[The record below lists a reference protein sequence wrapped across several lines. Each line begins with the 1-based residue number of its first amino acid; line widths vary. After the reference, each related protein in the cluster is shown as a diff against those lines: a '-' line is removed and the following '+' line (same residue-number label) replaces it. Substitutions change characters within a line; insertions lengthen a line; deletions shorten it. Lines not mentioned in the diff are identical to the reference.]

1 MSQFQLNFD
10 SEDEHGRPLG
20 FIHGGS
26 HEGEIVYLNS
36 VKHKTKSKIDNN
48 EIAVL
53 IEALYRNMGNKV
65 NMKTM
70 ERLREAILDRKR
82 PANREIAQ
90 LYDMAIKMLDNGKN
104 KEILLDEDSKLNPMF
119 DTTRERDVQMVCG
132 MSGSG
137 KSTYVSGLCKVYKR
151 QYPSNKVIL
160 FSNKPSDPVFD
171 NLAFV
176 ERVVINDELLTDPIT
191 LNELSN
197 AFVIFDDVECQTNKD
212 IDKELTR
219 LSDLILQQGRS
230 YKTSFAYVSHQSNNY
245 KATRNIL
252 NESHS
257 ITIFPAMVTK
267 YSLKYLLGTYFGFGK
282 DEIKRLSRL
291 PSRWVTICKAPSIV
305 LYSGGAYLTDN

>member
-10 SEDEHGRPLG
+10 SEDEKGRPLG
-20 FIHGGS
+20 FIHGG
-26 HEGEIVYLNS
+26 ENDGEIVYLNS
-36 VKHKTKSKIDNN
+36 VKHKTKSKIDNG

-53 IEALYRNMGNKV
+53 IQALYRNMGNKI

-82 PANREIAQ
+82 PASRELAQ
-90 LYDMAIKMLDNGKN
+90 LYDMAIKMLDHGKN
-104 KEILLDEDSKLNPMF
+104 KEILLDDGSKLNPMF

-176 ERVVINDELLTDPIT
+176 ERVVINDDLIKDPIT

-197 AFVIFDDVECQTNKD
+197 AFVIFDDVECQTSKEL
-212 IDKELTR
+212 DKELTR
-219 LSDLILQQGRS
+219 LADLILQQGRS

-252 NESHS
+252 NEAHS

-267 YSLKYLLGTYFGFGK
+267 YSLKYLLGTYFGFDK